1 MSNVAKKGE
10 IPYTFIDSDL
20 FVIADSNQ
28 LLKHKMRSPPK
39 RSIVGY
45 SKFLWFVLWE
55 YNSYQKAFLFTK
67 IKEICP
73 EWTEILCCPW
83 KEWDWLYT
91 VAIANSIRDKSAE
104 GVRETV
110 EITPIA
116 IVHQSA
122 YFQRGTIRKHWFYKL
137 KDWKTCLIIRC
148 LRLAVGTTLF

>member
-20 FVIADSNQ
+20 YIIADLNQ
-28 LLKHKMRSPPK
+28 LLKRIM

-55 YNSYQKAFLFTK
+55 SNSYQKAFLFTK

-73 EWTEILCCPW
+73 PW
-83 KEWDWLYT
+83 VNWNLMLPLEWDWLYT

-110 EITPIA
+110 KITPIA

-122 YFQRGTIRKHWFYKL
+122 YFQRGTIQKHWFYKL